1 MKKLLLFGALSSSFF
16 SIGQTVGGG
25 VTDIDG
31 NNYSTVIIGDQEWMS
46 ENLRVI
52 RYNNGDS
59 IPNVTT
65 DGAWNALT
73 TGGFCWYNND
83 NQYDLVYGKLYNWF
97 TIDDSRGVCPTG
109 WRVPSDSDWSTLINF
124 LDNSSDSTVNGI
136 ESTVAGGMLKETGLT
151 YWDSPNTGATNSS
164 GFSARSAG
172 SRGFSAFDPT
182 FGTHALW
189 WSTDEGQGWE
199 GRSRWV
205 IFDSA
210 NSGRGLNTKESGF
223 SVRCLQDYT
232 GGGVGLIEINDEP
245 KSLVKIVDLMG
256 RETKFKPNT
265 VLIYI
270 YSDGST
276 ERIMKLEE

>member
-1 MKKLLLFGALSSSFF
+1 MKKLLLFGILSFSFISF
-16 SIGQTVGGG
+16 GQTVGAG

-31 NNYSTVIIGDQEWMS
+31 NNYPTVIIGDQEWMS

-59 IPNVTT
+59 IPNVTL
-65 DGAWNALT
+65 DWEWNALT
-73 TGGFCWYNND
+73 SGAYCWYNND
-83 NQYDLVYGKLYNWF
+83 NQYDLEYGKLYNWY
-97 TIDDSRGVCPTG
+97 TVDDSRNVCPTG
-109 WRVPSDSDWSTLINF
+109 WRVPSDSDWSTFINS

-151 YWDSPNTGATNSS
+151 YWDTPNTGATNSS

-172 SRGFSAFDPT
+172 SRGSSAFDPT

-189 WSTDEGQGWE
+189 WSGNEGQSWE
-199 GRSRWV
+199 GISRWA

-210 NSGRGLNTKESGF
+210 NSGRGFNTKESGF
-223 SVRCLQDYT
+223 SVRCMKDAS
-232 GGGVGLIEINDEP
+232 GVGLIELNENERTLI
-245 KSLVKIVDLMG
+245 KIVDLMG
-256 RETKFKPNT
+256 RETEFKPNA

-270 YSDGST
+270 YDDGST
-276 ERIMKLEE
+276 ERLMKIEE